1 MSESQGLALRPRT
14 DGTDGDQVATG
25 RASAARRLA
34 RMLAPTTIAVIG
46 ASRKPNKLGT
56 AMMASVEG
64 FPGTLLPVSPGDD
77 TMFDSVAQAAESVGA
92 VDLALL
98 CVPAAACPQVL
109 RECAAA
115 GVAGAVICAG
125 GFSEVGTAGEALQ
138 AELDAIV
145 AETGIRLLGPNTS
158 GFFAPAEGVLASFVP
173 GVTRLGH
180 GAVGVVA
187 ASGGVN
193 HAVSFQLDRVGAGV
207 SVGVGLGAAA
217 DVGAAELVDYLA
229 GHEQTRVIALH
240 LESVSDGPAL
250 LAAVRS
256 AAAVKPVVALVVGRS
271 STVVEFA
278 KSHTG
283 ALATSWATTRAL
295 LRQAGAV
302 VVGSETELVNAASAL
317 SGRRAKASGATGPA
331 LVTGQAGPGLIIADE
346 LAARGVEL
354 GTLVDA
360 TRARLRELLP
370 PLTYLDNPIDTGRPG
385 PQYPDVLRAVAADE
399 NVTAVGIYG
408 ITEPVVALTEA
419 VRASAAVEHLPVLI
433 SVDGPQSEVEQVRA
447 DASPEVPVLVGP
459 SALAHGLWAIH
470 EDAKIRPS
478 RSADRSIQSEEGKSR
493 APVRPGAWDESEAKD
508 LLASLGVRVPAH
520 IACSSDAEASQALT
534 ELRTPIAAKLL
545 DSNVL
550 HKSEI
555 GGVVLG
561 ITDQE
566 SLTAALEKLRK
577 AGARRFLLEE
587 MAPSGVD
594 LLLGVRRDVVFGP
607 VAALA
612 LGGIEAE
619 VYADSAICGLPASR
633 SVLEALPEQ
642 LTAAELLTG
651 FRGLPALDSSELAAV
666 ITHLFELLEGSPNIA
681 EIEINPLRITAHGL
695 VALDAVI
702 IEVKEDTR

>member
-1 MSESQGLALRPRT
+1 
-14 DGTDGDQVATG
+14 
-25 RASAARRLA
+25 
-34 RMLAPTTIAVIG
+34 MLAPKVIAVIG

-64 FPGTLLPVSPGDD
+64 FPGTLLPVSPGDE
-77 TMFDSVAQAAESVGA
+77 TMFDSVAQAAESAGS

-125 GFSEVGTAGEALQ
+125 GFAEVDAAGAALQ
-138 AELDAIV
+138 AEIDAIV

-158 GFFAPAEGVLASFVP
+158 GFFVPGDGVLASFVP
-173 GVTRLGH
+173 GVTHLGH

-217 DVGAAELVDYLA
+217 DVGAAELVEYLA

-240 LESVSDGPAL
+240 LESVADGPAL

-302 VVGSETELVNAASAL
+302 VVGNETELVNAASAL
-317 SGRRAKASGATGPA
+317 SGRRAEPAPSTPSA

-346 LAARGVEL
+346 LAARGVDL
-354 GTLVDA
+354 TPLA
-360 TRARLRELLP
+360 ATTRARLRELLP

-385 PQYPDVLRAVAADE
+385 PQYPDVLRAVAGDE
-399 NVTAVGIYG
+399 NVTAIGIYG

-419 VRASAAVEHLPVLI
+419 VTASGAADHLPVLI
-433 SVDGPQSEVEQVRA
+433 AVDGPQAEVEQARTG
-447 DASPEVPVLVGP
+447 ASQDVPVLVGP
-459 SALAHGLWAIH
+459 SALAQGLWALQ
-470 EDAKIRPS
+470 EDARVRPTGATDERIRS
-478 RSADRSIQSEEGKSR
+478 DGKTP
-493 APVRPGAWDESEAKD
+493 AGPVRPGAWDEAEAKD
-508 LLASLGVRVPAH
+508 LLASLGVSVPAH
-520 IACSSDAEASQALT
+520 VVGSSDAEAAAALS
-534 ELRTPIAAKLL
+534 ELRSPVAAKLL
-545 DSNVL
+545 DANVL

-561 ITDQE
+561 ITDQP
-566 SLTAALEKLRK
+566 SLTAAVAKLRE
-577 AGARRFLLEE
+577 AGAKRFLLEE

-594 LLLGVRRDVVFGP
+594 LLLGIRRDVVFGP

-619 VYADSAICGLPASR
+619 VYADSAICGLPASKA
-633 SVLEALPEQ
+633 VLEAMPGQ
-642 LTAAELLTG
+642 LAAAELLTG
-651 FRGLPALDSSELAAV
+651 FRGLPALDTSELADV
-666 ITHLFELLEGSPNIA
+666 ITNLFGLLERSPNIA
-681 EIEINPLRITAHGL
+681 EIEINPLRVTAQGL
-695 VALDAVI
+695 IALDAVI